1 MLSSLEGTTAEDH
14 LMSFGRLIATRAAGS
29 QRAAVRA
36 VHVEARL
43 AAAGIVLP
51 PPGGPKVGVGRI
63 PEQPYDLNS
72 PVSHHPLGQ
81 LQHALLERGHP
92 LSLGAPPD
100 NPRWRYLH
108 GEARLWWSHRR
119 GGIRCGPVVRPQFA
133 SHHQGCQRPWG
144 VVQLASPFL

>member
-1 MLSSLEGTTAEDH
+1 MEGTTAEDH

-108 GEARLWWSHRR
+108 GEARLWWSYNPWMLIPPPSRAV
-119 GGIRCGPVVRPQFA
+119 IRPFG
-133 SHHQGCQRPWG
+133 HH
-144 VVQLASPFL
+144 PFPDTNFIHCSRSSWPFYH